1 MNSVAEVFS
10 QVDDVEGEPADDE
23 DQEDRHQDAAPS
35 SVPLSLQPPPVI
47 NHTVHISQYQ
57 DDLMVLLPAPALIT
71 PVLRDSLL
79 MIMM

>member
-23 DQEDRHQDAAPS
+23 DQEDCHQDAAPS

-47 NHTVHISQYQ
+47 NNTVHTSEY
-57 DDLMVLLPAPALIT
+57 
-71 PVLRDSLL
+71 
-79 MIMM
+79 

>member
-23 DQEDRHQDAAPS
+23 DQEDRHQDTAPS

-47 NHTVHISQYQ
+47 NNTVHTSEY
-57 DDLMVLLPAPALIT
+57 
-71 PVLRDSLL
+71 
-79 MIMM
+79 